1 MDNPDDAGAPEDKAP
16 EDQAEV
22 SEAGGATSARHQNDL
37 STTERFRRSTTA
49 GALAGALSMG
59 MAKVFDP
66 ARVDTITVEQPA
78 PAPPEEP
85 EGVEIQFDPESAQD
99 TIAIVR
105 QGPAMEDPAPEP

>member
-1 MDNPDDAGAPEDKAP
+1 MDSPDPAEVPEIPDDPPEPP
-16 EDQAEV
+16 EHAE
-22 SEAGGATSARHQNDL
+22 HL
-37 STTERFRRSTTA
+37 STGERLRRSTTA

-59 MAKVFDP
+59 MAKVFEP

-105 QGPAMEDPAPEP
+105 QGPATEGPAPGS